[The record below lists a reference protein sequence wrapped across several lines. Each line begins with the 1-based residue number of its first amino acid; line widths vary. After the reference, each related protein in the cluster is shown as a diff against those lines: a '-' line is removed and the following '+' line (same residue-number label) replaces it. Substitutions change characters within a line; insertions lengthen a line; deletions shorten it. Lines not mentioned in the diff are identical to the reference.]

1 MPYIEMPRRVRIF
14 PNVGTDEAQAR
25 KVLEEAGEVLEAW
38 GIWDVLKDW
47 SDFYDDFKREEL
59 VDECADVIQATTNL
73 LFALGVK
80 DATEAMKRCES
91 RNEKRGR
98 YSGCDG
104 ENGESPVFDEDAEA
118 LAWVRSHGGIAAVKA
133 VWENEIPLALALT
146 SELWPDGMPDDCTT
160 EFIIGELHKRL
171 MPDGYEWN
179 HSFARAIE
187 FFETMHDLLY
197 TVDCEEEHDGP
208 DMVQE
213 VMRRLM
219 PKGMEWPRFEDGEFV
234 RSGDRLIDDNGD
246 WFSAVSFI
254 FTCDWWCIDGYRQ
267 IGFGT
272 LSRETKRKLSG
283 MPYGERVKRPAPKV
297 LDADGVEIREK
308 RDVWWICEGDER
320 GVHAER
326 LHVET
331 ICPNGL
337 IECSPYNGGTWVNLE
352 PSELYVNKPVPSS
365 DGKPL
370 REGERAYVATDGPSG
385 SSLST
390 GDEVTVVIVGEDV
403 TIVDDEG
410 YEYIFTPDE
419 LTHERPDSWER
430 LEDDATLPA
439 ATYCERMGIEVD
451 EGYSFVEPMARD
463 LVRRAKALAERGQ

>member
-1 MPYIEMPRRVRIF
+1 MRDP
-14 PNVGTDEAQAR
+14 
-25 KVLEEAGEVLEAW
+25 
-38 GIWDVLKDW
+38 
-47 SDFYDDFKREEL
+47 YDDQLRAARYRAERDQAREEL
-59 VDECADVIQATTNL
+59 ARIDGGAQAAHRTYGALSDEDRKILRWVRARGGLQEVRRRLKKSVPREAYERKRGAWRRHIRECEEALRKRNARIRELENAACERRTVRAEDREAAEWVREHGGLDVI
-73 LFALGVK
+73 
-80 DATEAMKRCES
+80 EAIWD
-91 RNEKRGR
+91 N
-98 YSGCDG
+98 D
-104 ENGESPVFDEDAEA
+104 V
-118 LAWVRSHGGIAAVKA
+118 
-133 VWENEIPLALALT
+133 PLANGVIDA
-146 SELWPDGMPDDCTT
+146 LWPGVRPDDCSN
-160 EFIIGELHKRL
+160 EHVMDELRERL
-171 MPDGYEWN
+171 MPE
-179 HSFARAIE
+179 
-187 FFETMHDLLY
+187 
-197 TVDCEEEHDGP
+197 
-208 DMVQE
+208 
-213 VMRRLM
+213 
-219 PKGMEWPRFEDGEFV
+219 GMEWPRFEDGEFV

-254 FTCDWWCIDGYRQ
+254 FTCDWWCIEGYQQ

-283 MPYGERVKRPAPKV
+283 MPPGDRVKRPAPKV
-297 LDADGVEIREK
+297 LDADGAEIREK

-390 GDEVTVVIVGEDV
+390 GDEVAVVIVGEDV

-419 LTHERPDSWER
+419 LTHERPDSWDR
-430 LEDDATLPA
+430 LEEDADKYPCEYFRIDNDTSCGQCPA
-439 ATYCERMGIEVD
+439 YLKK
-451 EGYSFVEPMARD
+451 SPNRD
-463 LVRRAKALAERGQ
+463 GAVGCRFEQKRDIVRRAKALAERGQ